1 MAKAENTKSL
11 RRKVRN
17 SYIISTISIALV
29 LFLLGS
35 VGYLIFNAVRATD
48 LMKENVAI
56 HLMIKQGT
64 SDERIAEIGRELGA
78 HEAVKEVTFVPKAV
92 AAENFKE
99 QIGSDFVEFLA
110 FNPLPD
116 AYEVKLHAQYSDKDY
131 VRKFEKEAASWNG
144 IEEVVYQR
152 AVVEQIGSNINKF
165 NLVLLLFGGALL
177 VIALILLN
185 NTIRLTIYS
194 KRYLINTM
202 KLVGA
207 SKWFIMKP
215 FLLRSIL
222 HGVYAWLIAA
232 AMFLALV
239 AGLGEGLPEVTFL
252 AESQPVYYVLC
263 GMLLLGI
270 LISALFTLFA
280 VNKFVRM
287 NTTKSIST
295 DSPGPMRHSGTGK
308 RRKIRVNICKIW
320 HRRQRE
326 KAAHRPHRKRSRTA
340 ERGGGPH
347 AARTQKL
354 PFHAHRTGNH
364 HSRFHPDERR
374 RQRRPER
381 IRLLDVQLP
390 AHHARSGSGT
400 RRIRIRAVRHHEKFK
415 E

>member
-56 HLMIKQGT
+56 HLMRKQGT

-194 KRYLINTM
+194 KRFTIRTM
-202 KLVGA
+202 QLVGA
-207 SKWFIMKP
+207 TPKFIRRP
-215 FLLRSIL
+215 FVNR
-222 HGVYAWLIAA
+222 
-232 AMFLALV
+232 LV
-239 AGLGEGLPEVTFL
+239 GSA
-252 AESQPVYYVLC
+252 
-263 GMLLLGI
+263 
-270 LISALFTLFA
+270 LISAAIALILLSGIVYYLYQWQPEYRIVLDLRLIGA
-280 VNKFVRM
+280 LYCGLVV
-287 NTTKSIST
+287 ISVLIT
-295 DSPGPMRHSGTGK
+295 MISG
-308 RRKIRVNICKIW
+308 
-320 HRRQRE
+320 
-326 KAAHRPHRKRSRTA
+326 RTA
-340 ERGGGPH
+340 VRKFLGM
-347 AARTQKL
+347 
-354 PFHAHRTGNH
+354 
-364 HSRFHPDERR
+364 
-374 RQRRPER
+374 RPED
-381 IRLLDVQLP
+381 LYY
-390 AHHARSGSGT
+390 
-400 RRIRIRAVRHHEKFK
+400 
-415 E
+415 

>member
-215 FLLRSIL
+215 FLLCSIL

-252 AESQPVYYVLC
+252 AESRPVYYVLC

-287 NTTKSIST
+287 NTTKI
-295 DSPGPMRHSGTGK
+295 
-308 RRKIRVNICKIW
+308 N
-320 HRRQRE
+320 
-326 KAAHRPHRKRSRTA
+326 
-340 ERGGGPH
+340 
-347 AARTQKL
+347 L
-354 PFHAHRTGNH
+354 Y
-364 HSRFHPDERR
+364 
-374 RQRRPER
+374 
-381 IRLLDVQLP
+381 
-390 AHHARSGSGT
+390 
-400 RRIRIRAVRHHEKFK
+400 
-415 E
+415 

>member
-64 SDERIAEIGRELGA
+64 SDERIAEIGRERGA

-252 AESQPVYYVLC
+252 AESRPVYYVLC

-287 NTTKSIST
+287 NTTKI
-295 DSPGPMRHSGTGK
+295 
-308 RRKIRVNICKIW
+308 N
-320 HRRQRE
+320 
-326 KAAHRPHRKRSRTA
+326 
-340 ERGGGPH
+340 
-347 AARTQKL
+347 L
-354 PFHAHRTGNH
+354 Y
-364 HSRFHPDERR
+364 
-374 RQRRPER
+374 
-381 IRLLDVQLP
+381 
-390 AHHARSGSGT
+390 
-400 RRIRIRAVRHHEKFK
+400 
-415 E
+415 

>member
-116 AYEVKLHAQYSDKDY
+116 AYEVKLHAQYCDKDY

-252 AESQPVYYVLC
+252 AESRPVYYVLC

-287 NTTKSIST
+287 NTTKI
-295 DSPGPMRHSGTGK
+295 
-308 RRKIRVNICKIW
+308 N
-320 HRRQRE
+320 
-326 KAAHRPHRKRSRTA
+326 
-340 ERGGGPH
+340 
-347 AARTQKL
+347 L
-354 PFHAHRTGNH
+354 Y
-364 HSRFHPDERR
+364 
-374 RQRRPER
+374 
-381 IRLLDVQLP
+381 
-390 AHHARSGSGT
+390 
-400 RRIRIRAVRHHEKFK
+400 
-415 E
+415 

>member
-152 AVVEQIGSNINKF
+152 AEVEQIGSNINKF

-252 AESQPVYYVLC
+252 AESRPVYYVLC

-287 NTTKSIST
+287 NTTKI
-295 DSPGPMRHSGTGK
+295 
-308 RRKIRVNICKIW
+308 N
-320 HRRQRE
+320 
-326 KAAHRPHRKRSRTA
+326 
-340 ERGGGPH
+340 
-347 AARTQKL
+347 L
-354 PFHAHRTGNH
+354 Y
-364 HSRFHPDERR
+364 
-374 RQRRPER
+374 
-381 IRLLDVQLP
+381 
-390 AHHARSGSGT
+390 
-400 RRIRIRAVRHHEKFK
+400 
-415 E
+415 

>member
-252 AESQPVYYVLC
+252 AESRPVYYVLC
-263 GMLLLGI
+263 GLLLLGI

-287 NTTKSIST
+287 NTTKI
-295 DSPGPMRHSGTGK
+295 
-308 RRKIRVNICKIW
+308 N
-320 HRRQRE
+320 
-326 KAAHRPHRKRSRTA
+326 
-340 ERGGGPH
+340 
-347 AARTQKL
+347 L
-354 PFHAHRTGNH
+354 Y
-364 HSRFHPDERR
+364 
-374 RQRRPER
+374 
-381 IRLLDVQLP
+381 
-390 AHHARSGSGT
+390 
-400 RRIRIRAVRHHEKFK
+400 
-415 E
+415 

>member
-152 AVVEQIGSNINKF
+152 AVVDQIGSNINKF

-252 AESQPVYYVLC
+252 AESRPVYYVLC

-287 NTTKSIST
+287 NTTKI
-295 DSPGPMRHSGTGK
+295 
-308 RRKIRVNICKIW
+308 N
-320 HRRQRE
+320 
-326 KAAHRPHRKRSRTA
+326 
-340 ERGGGPH
+340 
-347 AARTQKL
+347 L
-354 PFHAHRTGNH
+354 Y
-364 HSRFHPDERR
+364 
-374 RQRRPER
+374 
-381 IRLLDVQLP
+381 
-390 AHHARSGSGT
+390 
-400 RRIRIRAVRHHEKFK
+400 
-415 E
+415 

>member
-64 SDERIAEIGRELGA
+64 SNERIAEIGRELGA
-78 HEAVKEVTFVPKAV
+78 HESVKEVTFVPKAV

-252 AESQPVYYVLC
+252 AESRPVYYVLC

-287 NTTKSIST
+287 NTTKI
-295 DSPGPMRHSGTGK
+295 
-308 RRKIRVNICKIW
+308 N
-320 HRRQRE
+320 
-326 KAAHRPHRKRSRTA
+326 
-340 ERGGGPH
+340 
-347 AARTQKL
+347 L
-354 PFHAHRTGNH
+354 Y
-364 HSRFHPDERR
+364 
-374 RQRRPER
+374 
-381 IRLLDVQLP
+381 
-390 AHHARSGSGT
+390 
-400 RRIRIRAVRHHEKFK
+400 
-415 E
+415 

>member
-207 SKWFIMKP
+207 TKWFIMKP

-252 AESQPVYYVLC
+252 AESRPVYYVLC

-287 NTTKSIST
+287 NTTKI
-295 DSPGPMRHSGTGK
+295 
-308 RRKIRVNICKIW
+308 N
-320 HRRQRE
+320 
-326 KAAHRPHRKRSRTA
+326 
-340 ERGGGPH
+340 
-347 AARTQKL
+347 L
-354 PFHAHRTGNH
+354 Y
-364 HSRFHPDERR
+364 
-374 RQRRPER
+374 
-381 IRLLDVQLP
+381 
-390 AHHARSGSGT
+390 
-400 RRIRIRAVRHHEKFK
+400 
-415 E
+415 

>member
-239 AGLGEGLPEVTFL
+239 AGLGEGRPEVTFL
-252 AESQPVYYVLC
+252 AESRPVYYVLC

-287 NTTKSIST
+287 NTTKI
-295 DSPGPMRHSGTGK
+295 
-308 RRKIRVNICKIW
+308 N
-320 HRRQRE
+320 
-326 KAAHRPHRKRSRTA
+326 
-340 ERGGGPH
+340 
-347 AARTQKL
+347 L
-354 PFHAHRTGNH
+354 Y
-364 HSRFHPDERR
+364 
-374 RQRRPER
+374 
-381 IRLLDVQLP
+381 
-390 AHHARSGSGT
+390 
-400 RRIRIRAVRHHEKFK
+400 
-415 E
+415 

>member
-99 QIGSDFVEFLA
+99 QIGSDLVEFLA

-252 AESQPVYYVLC
+252 AESRPVYYVLC

-287 NTTKSIST
+287 NTTKI
-295 DSPGPMRHSGTGK
+295 
-308 RRKIRVNICKIW
+308 N
-320 HRRQRE
+320 
-326 KAAHRPHRKRSRTA
+326 
-340 ERGGGPH
+340 
-347 AARTQKL
+347 L
-354 PFHAHRTGNH
+354 Y
-364 HSRFHPDERR
+364 
-374 RQRRPER
+374 
-381 IRLLDVQLP
+381 
-390 AHHARSGSGT
+390 
-400 RRIRIRAVRHHEKFK
+400 
-415 E
+415 

>member
-48 LMKENVAI
+48 LMKENVAS

-239 AGLGEGLPEVTFL
+239 AGLGEGLPDVTFL
-252 AESQPVYYVLC
+252 AESRPVYYVLC

-287 NTTKSIST
+287 NTTKI
-295 DSPGPMRHSGTGK
+295 
-308 RRKIRVNICKIW
+308 N
-320 HRRQRE
+320 
-326 KAAHRPHRKRSRTA
+326 
-340 ERGGGPH
+340 
-347 AARTQKL
+347 L
-354 PFHAHRTGNH
+354 Y
-364 HSRFHPDERR
+364 
-374 RQRRPER
+374 
-381 IRLLDVQLP
+381 
-390 AHHARSGSGT
+390 
-400 RRIRIRAVRHHEKFK
+400 
-415 E
+415 

>member
-17 SYIISTISIALV
+17 SYIITTISIALV

-252 AESQPVYYVLC
+252 AESRPVYYVLC

-287 NTTKSIST
+287 NTTKI
-295 DSPGPMRHSGTGK
+295 
-308 RRKIRVNICKIW
+308 N
-320 HRRQRE
+320 
-326 KAAHRPHRKRSRTA
+326 
-340 ERGGGPH
+340 
-347 AARTQKL
+347 L
-354 PFHAHRTGNH
+354 Y
-364 HSRFHPDERR
+364 
-374 RQRRPER
+374 
-381 IRLLDVQLP
+381 
-390 AHHARSGSGT
+390 
-400 RRIRIRAVRHHEKFK
+400 
-415 E
+415 

>member
-177 VIALILLN
+177 DIALILLN

-252 AESQPVYYVLC
+252 AESRPVYYVLC

-287 NTTKSIST
+287 NTTKI
-295 DSPGPMRHSGTGK
+295 
-308 RRKIRVNICKIW
+308 N
-320 HRRQRE
+320 
-326 KAAHRPHRKRSRTA
+326 
-340 ERGGGPH
+340 
-347 AARTQKL
+347 L
-354 PFHAHRTGNH
+354 Y
-364 HSRFHPDERR
+364 
-374 RQRRPER
+374 
-381 IRLLDVQLP
+381 
-390 AHHARSGSGT
+390 
-400 RRIRIRAVRHHEKFK
+400 
-415 E
+415 

>member
-252 AESQPVYYVLC
+252 AESRPVYSALC

-287 NTTKSIST
+287 NTTKI
-295 DSPGPMRHSGTGK
+295 
-308 RRKIRVNICKIW
+308 N
-320 HRRQRE
+320 
-326 KAAHRPHRKRSRTA
+326 
-340 ERGGGPH
+340 
-347 AARTQKL
+347 L
-354 PFHAHRTGNH
+354 Y
-364 HSRFHPDERR
+364 
-374 RQRRPER
+374 
-381 IRLLDVQLP
+381 
-390 AHHARSGSGT
+390 
-400 RRIRIRAVRHHEKFK
+400 
-415 E
+415 

>member
-207 SKWFIMKP
+207 PKWFIMKP

-252 AESQPVYYVLC
+252 AESRPVYYVLC

-287 NTTKSIST
+287 NTTKI
-295 DSPGPMRHSGTGK
+295 
-308 RRKIRVNICKIW
+308 N
-320 HRRQRE
+320 
-326 KAAHRPHRKRSRTA
+326 
-340 ERGGGPH
+340 
-347 AARTQKL
+347 L
-354 PFHAHRTGNH
+354 Y
-364 HSRFHPDERR
+364 
-374 RQRRPER
+374 
-381 IRLLDVQLP
+381 
-390 AHHARSGSGT
+390 
-400 RRIRIRAVRHHEKFK
+400 
-415 E
+415 

>member
-207 SKWFIMKP
+207 SKWCMMKP

-252 AESQPVYYVLC
+252 AESRPVYYVLC

-287 NTTKSIST
+287 NTTKI
-295 DSPGPMRHSGTGK
+295 
-308 RRKIRVNICKIW
+308 N
-320 HRRQRE
+320 
-326 KAAHRPHRKRSRTA
+326 
-340 ERGGGPH
+340 
-347 AARTQKL
+347 L
-354 PFHAHRTGNH
+354 Y
-364 HSRFHPDERR
+364 
-374 RQRRPER
+374 
-381 IRLLDVQLP
+381 
-390 AHHARSGSGT
+390 
-400 RRIRIRAVRHHEKFK
+400 
-415 E
+415 

>member
-144 IEEVVYQR
+144 IEEVGYQR

-252 AESQPVYYVLC
+252 AESRPVYYVLC

-287 NTTKSIST
+287 NTTKI
-295 DSPGPMRHSGTGK
+295 
-308 RRKIRVNICKIW
+308 N
-320 HRRQRE
+320 
-326 KAAHRPHRKRSRTA
+326 
-340 ERGGGPH
+340 
-347 AARTQKL
+347 L
-354 PFHAHRTGNH
+354 Y
-364 HSRFHPDERR
+364 
-374 RQRRPER
+374 
-381 IRLLDVQLP
+381 
-390 AHHARSGSGT
+390 
-400 RRIRIRAVRHHEKFK
+400 
-415 E
+415 

>member
-116 AYEVKLHAQYSDKDY
+116 AYEVKLLAQDSDKDY

-252 AESQPVYYVLC
+252 AESRPVYYVLC

-287 NTTKSIST
+287 NTTKI
-295 DSPGPMRHSGTGK
+295 
-308 RRKIRVNICKIW
+308 N
-320 HRRQRE
+320 
-326 KAAHRPHRKRSRTA
+326 
-340 ERGGGPH
+340 
-347 AARTQKL
+347 L
-354 PFHAHRTGNH
+354 Y
-364 HSRFHPDERR
+364 
-374 RQRRPER
+374 
-381 IRLLDVQLP
+381 
-390 AHHARSGSGT
+390 
-400 RRIRIRAVRHHEKFK
+400 
-415 E
+415 

>member
-64 SDERIAEIGRELGA
+64 SNERIAEIGRELGD

-252 AESQPVYYVLC
+252 AESRPVYYVLC

-287 NTTKSIST
+287 NTTKI
-295 DSPGPMRHSGTGK
+295 
-308 RRKIRVNICKIW
+308 N
-320 HRRQRE
+320 
-326 KAAHRPHRKRSRTA
+326 
-340 ERGGGPH
+340 
-347 AARTQKL
+347 L
-354 PFHAHRTGNH
+354 Y
-364 HSRFHPDERR
+364 
-374 RQRRPER
+374 
-381 IRLLDVQLP
+381 
-390 AHHARSGSGT
+390 
-400 RRIRIRAVRHHEKFK
+400 
-415 E
+415 

>member
-144 IEEVVYQR
+144 IEEVYQR

-252 AESQPVYYVLC
+252 AESRPVYYVLC

-287 NTTKSIST
+287 NTTKI
-295 DSPGPMRHSGTGK
+295 
-308 RRKIRVNICKIW
+308 N
-320 HRRQRE
+320 
-326 KAAHRPHRKRSRTA
+326 
-340 ERGGGPH
+340 
-347 AARTQKL
+347 L
-354 PFHAHRTGNH
+354 Y
-364 HSRFHPDERR
+364 
-374 RQRRPER
+374 
-381 IRLLDVQLP
+381 
-390 AHHARSGSGT
+390 
-400 RRIRIRAVRHHEKFK
+400 
-415 E
+415 

>member
-11 RRKVRN
+11 RRKVRK

-252 AESQPVYYVLC
+252 AESRPVYYVLC

-287 NTTKSIST
+287 NTTKI
-295 DSPGPMRHSGTGK
+295 
-308 RRKIRVNICKIW
+308 N
-320 HRRQRE
+320 
-326 KAAHRPHRKRSRTA
+326 
-340 ERGGGPH
+340 
-347 AARTQKL
+347 L
-354 PFHAHRTGNH
+354 Y
-364 HSRFHPDERR
+364 
-374 RQRRPER
+374 
-381 IRLLDVQLP
+381 
-390 AHHARSGSGT
+390 
-400 RRIRIRAVRHHEKFK
+400 
-415 E
+415 

>member
-35 VGYLIFNAVRATD
+35 VGYLILNAVRATD

-252 AESQPVYYVLC
+252 AESRPVYYVLC

-287 NTTKSIST
+287 NTTKI
-295 DSPGPMRHSGTGK
+295 
-308 RRKIRVNICKIW
+308 N
-320 HRRQRE
+320 
-326 KAAHRPHRKRSRTA
+326 
-340 ERGGGPH
+340 
-347 AARTQKL
+347 L
-354 PFHAHRTGNH
+354 Y
-364 HSRFHPDERR
+364 
-374 RQRRPER
+374 
-381 IRLLDVQLP
+381 
-390 AHHARSGSGT
+390 
-400 RRIRIRAVRHHEKFK
+400 
-415 E
+415 

>member
-64 SDERIAEIGRELGA
+64 SNERIAEIGRELGA

-252 AESQPVYYVLC
+252 AESRPVYYVLC

-270 LISALFTLFA
+270 LITALFTLFA
-280 VNKFVRM
+280 ENTFVRM
-287 NTTKSIST
+287 STTKI
-295 DSPGPMRHSGTGK
+295 
-308 RRKIRVNICKIW
+308 N
-320 HRRQRE
+320 
-326 KAAHRPHRKRSRTA
+326 
-340 ERGGGPH
+340 
-347 AARTQKL
+347 L
-354 PFHAHRTGNH
+354 Y
-364 HSRFHPDERR
+364 
-374 RQRRPER
+374 
-381 IRLLDVQLP
+381 
-390 AHHARSGSGT
+390 
-400 RRIRIRAVRHHEKFK
+400 
-415 E
+415 

>member
-202 KLVGA
+202 KLVVA

-252 AESQPVYYVLC
+252 AESRPVYYVLC

-287 NTTKSIST
+287 NTTKI
-295 DSPGPMRHSGTGK
+295 
-308 RRKIRVNICKIW
+308 N
-320 HRRQRE
+320 
-326 KAAHRPHRKRSRTA
+326 
-340 ERGGGPH
+340 
-347 AARTQKL
+347 L
-354 PFHAHRTGNH
+354 Y
-364 HSRFHPDERR
+364 
-374 RQRRPER
+374 
-381 IRLLDVQLP
+381 
-390 AHHARSGSGT
+390 
-400 RRIRIRAVRHHEKFK
+400 
-415 E
+415 

>member
-78 HEAVKEVTFVPKAV
+78 HEAVKEVTFVTKAV

-252 AESQPVYYVLC
+252 AESRPVYYVLC

-287 NTTKSIST
+287 NTTKI
-295 DSPGPMRHSGTGK
+295 
-308 RRKIRVNICKIW
+308 N
-320 HRRQRE
+320 
-326 KAAHRPHRKRSRTA
+326 
-340 ERGGGPH
+340 
-347 AARTQKL
+347 L
-354 PFHAHRTGNH
+354 Y
-364 HSRFHPDERR
+364 
-374 RQRRPER
+374 
-381 IRLLDVQLP
+381 
-390 AHHARSGSGT
+390 
-400 RRIRIRAVRHHEKFK
+400 
-415 E
+415 

>member
-17 SYIISTISIALV
+17 TYIISTISIALV

-252 AESQPVYYVLC
+252 AESRPVYYVLC

-287 NTTKSIST
+287 NTTKI
-295 DSPGPMRHSGTGK
+295 
-308 RRKIRVNICKIW
+308 N
-320 HRRQRE
+320 
-326 KAAHRPHRKRSRTA
+326 
-340 ERGGGPH
+340 
-347 AARTQKL
+347 L
-354 PFHAHRTGNH
+354 Y
-364 HSRFHPDERR
+364 
-374 RQRRPER
+374 
-381 IRLLDVQLP
+381 
-390 AHHARSGSGT
+390 
-400 RRIRIRAVRHHEKFK
+400 
-415 E
+415 

>member
-48 LMKENVAI
+48 LMKENVTI

-252 AESQPVYYVLC
+252 AESRPVYYVLC

-287 NTTKSIST
+287 NTTKI
-295 DSPGPMRHSGTGK
+295 
-308 RRKIRVNICKIW
+308 N
-320 HRRQRE
+320 
-326 KAAHRPHRKRSRTA
+326 
-340 ERGGGPH
+340 
-347 AARTQKL
+347 L
-354 PFHAHRTGNH
+354 Y
-364 HSRFHPDERR
+364 
-374 RQRRPER
+374 
-381 IRLLDVQLP
+381 
-390 AHHARSGSGT
+390 
-400 RRIRIRAVRHHEKFK
+400 
-415 E
+415 

>member
-165 NLVLLLFGGALL
+165 NLVLLLFGGALM

-252 AESQPVYYVLC
+252 AESRPVYYVLC

-287 NTTKSIST
+287 NTTKI
-295 DSPGPMRHSGTGK
+295 
-308 RRKIRVNICKIW
+308 N
-320 HRRQRE
+320 
-326 KAAHRPHRKRSRTA
+326 
-340 ERGGGPH
+340 
-347 AARTQKL
+347 L
-354 PFHAHRTGNH
+354 Y
-364 HSRFHPDERR
+364 
-374 RQRRPER
+374 
-381 IRLLDVQLP
+381 
-390 AHHARSGSGT
+390 
-400 RRIRIRAVRHHEKFK
+400 
-415 E
+415 

>member
-35 VGYLIFNAVRATD
+35 VGYLIFNAVRATA

-252 AESQPVYYVLC
+252 AESRPVYYVLC

-287 NTTKSIST
+287 NTTKI
-295 DSPGPMRHSGTGK
+295 
-308 RRKIRVNICKIW
+308 N
-320 HRRQRE
+320 
-326 KAAHRPHRKRSRTA
+326 
-340 ERGGGPH
+340 
-347 AARTQKL
+347 L
-354 PFHAHRTGNH
+354 Y
-364 HSRFHPDERR
+364 
-374 RQRRPER
+374 
-381 IRLLDVQLP
+381 
-390 AHHARSGSGT
+390 
-400 RRIRIRAVRHHEKFK
+400 
-415 E
+415 